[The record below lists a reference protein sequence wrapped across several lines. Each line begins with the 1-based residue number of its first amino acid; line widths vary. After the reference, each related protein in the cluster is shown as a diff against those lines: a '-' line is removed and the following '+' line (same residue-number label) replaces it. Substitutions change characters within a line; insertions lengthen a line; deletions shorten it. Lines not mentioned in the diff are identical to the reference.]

1 MEAALRTGY
10 EVLTNRTLE
19 KLEFEDVRG
28 LAGIKSAEVNIDGT
42 TLRVAV
48 ANGLG
53 NARVLMD
60 QVQKGES
67 PYQFIEIMCCP
78 GGCLGG
84 GGQPISDHPD
94 VKERRAEA
102 IYREDAGKPIRK
114 SHENPEIIEIYK
126 EFLGEP
132 NSEKAHHLLHT
143 EYCDRSCD

>member
-1 MEAALRTGY
+1 
-10 EVLTNRTLE
+10 
-19 KLEFEDVRG
+19 
-28 LAGIKSAEVNIDGT
+28 
-42 TLRVAV
+42 
-48 ANGLG
+48 
-53 NARVLMD
+53 MD

-94 VKERRAEA
+94 VKQRRAEA

-114 SHENPEIIEIYK
+114 SHENPEILEIYK